1 MFSTITSFFS
11 ATTPRPADGRGV
23 WVLKYEQADDLPDDF
38 GKVRMAADMEEKIEA
53 MKALGAE
60 FVADPDE
67 SRN

>member
-1 MFSTITSFFS
+1 
-11 ATTPRPADGRGV
+11 
-23 WVLKYEQADDLPDDF
+23 VLKYQQSGDLPDVF

-67 SRN
+67 VEELRYPARTRS